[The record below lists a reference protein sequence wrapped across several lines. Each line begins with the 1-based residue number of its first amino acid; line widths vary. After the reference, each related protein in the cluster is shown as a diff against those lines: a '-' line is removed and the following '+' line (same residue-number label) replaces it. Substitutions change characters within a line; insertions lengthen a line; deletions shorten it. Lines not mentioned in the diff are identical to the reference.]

1 MQFFATCP
9 KGIES
14 LLTAELLTLGA
25 SEIKETR
32 AGVTFQAELK
42 TAYRMCLW
50 SRLANKILLVLN
62 THTVTDWDSIYQ
74 AAYAFPWHEHMTS
87 NNTFALTVDL
97 INAPVTN
104 SQYAMQ
110 RFKDGLVDAW
120 RDKTGT
126 RPNVSLYQP
135 DLHFQILIK
144 HNTLT
149 IHLNLSGDSL
159 HRRGYRLEGGSAP
172 LKENL
177 AAALLLRADW
187 PSIAKQGG
195 SLFDPLCGS
204 GTLLTEAALIAGDIA
219 PGLLRSTFGFFKWQ
233 EFMPTTWKKLI
244 AEAELRRAEG
254 ITHIPKIIGYDAS
267 RQSIRLAQTIIE
279 RAQLNPF
286 IHLECKELATCRA
299 LSVKPG
305 LVITN
310 PPYGERL
317 GEKESLTF
325 TYQHLGTLFKEHF
338 SDWRCSVFT
347 GNPDLAKA
355 LKLGPESIY
364 RFFNG
369 PIPCQL
375 LNFIIRKP
383 HASKE
388 AKILPDPATAS
399 IARDPETPGLDFI
412 NRLEKNW
419 RKLHSIAEKNHVSCY
434 RLYDA
439 DLPDYAV
446 AIDLYQNFIHVQEYA
461 APKTIDPEKAAK
473 RLDVALHHV
482 HHFFQISAEHIFL
495 KTRRQ
500 QKGLNQYQKQAST
513 GQFHTIQEGPAKFLV
528 NFTDYLDTGLFLD
541 SRLIRQWIFA
551 QAKGKHFLNLFC
563 YTGSATVYAALAKA
577 ASTTSIDLSATYL
590 EWAKRNVALNG
601 LAPHTHQFIQADC
614 LQWLSEE
621 RKKFDLILLDP
632 PTFSN
637 SKRMDQTLDIQRD
650 QVTLIQSAMQHLT
663 RDGTLIFVTN
673 KRQFKL
679 APELKE
685 TFQIT
690 DFSKKTLPFDFQRY
704 PIHQAYLI
712 QHIRHTAPHQNKT
725 DSLT

>member
-14 LLTAELLTLGA
+14 LLAAELLTLGA
-25 SEIKETR
+25 NAIKETR
-32 AGVTFQAELK
+32 AGVSFQTELK
-42 TAYRMCLW
+42 TAYRICLW

-62 THTVTDWDSIYQ
+62 TQTVTDWHSIYE
-74 AAYAFPWHEHMTS
+74 AAYTFPWQEHMTVD
-87 NNTFALTVDL
+87 NTFALSVDL

-110 RFKDGLVDAW
+110 RFKDGIVDSW
-120 RDKTGT
+120 RSKTGT

-144 HNTLT
+144 QQTLT

-187 PSIAKQGG
+187 PNIAKQGG

-233 EFMPTTWKKLI
+233 EFMPATWKKLVT
-244 AEAELRRAEG
+244 EAECRRAEG
-254 ITHIPKIIGYDAS
+254 MKHIPKIIGYDAN
-267 RQSIRLAQTIIE
+267 RQSIRLAQEIIQ
-279 RAQLNPF
+279 RAQFNTV
-286 IHLECKELATCRA
+286 IHVECKELAACRA
-299 LSVKPG
+299 LSAPPG

-317 GEKESLTF
+317 GEKETLLF
-325 TYQHLGTLFKEHF
+325 TYQHLGALFKEHF
-338 SDWRCSVFT
+338 NTWRCSVFT
-347 GNPDLAKA
+347 GNPELAKA

-383 HASKE
+383 TAGNNITVSLDCIAAQSTRDSK
-388 AKILPDPATAS
+388 A
-399 IARDPETPGLDFI
+399 PGLDFM

-419 RKLHSIAEKNHVSCY
+419 RILHSLAEKNHVFCY

-446 AIDLYQNFIHVQEYA
+446 AIDLYQNFIHIQEYA

-473 RLDVALHHV
+473 RLDLVLHHV
-482 HHFFQISAEHIFL
+482 QNLLRIPAEQIFL
-495 KTRRQ
+495 KTRSK
-500 QKGLNQYQKQAST
+500 QKGFKQYQKQASD
-513 GQFHTIQEGPAKFLV
+513 GAFHTIQEGPAKFLV
-528 NFTDYLDTGLFLD
+528 NFTDYLDTGIFLD
-541 SRLIRQWIFA
+541 SRLIRQWIFDHA
-551 QAKGKHFLNLFC
+551 QGKHFLNLFC
-563 YTGSATVYAALAKA
+563 YTGSATVYAALGKA

-590 EWAKRNVALNG
+590 EWAKRNLALNG
-601 LAPHTHQFIQADC
+601 LAPNAHQFIQADC
-614 LQWLSEE
+614 LQWLHDKS
-621 RKKFDLILLDP
+621 KKFDLILLDP

-637 SKRMDQTLDIQRD
+637 SKRMEQTLDIQRD

-679 APELKE
+679 ADELKE
-685 TFQIT
+685 FFHII
-690 DFSKKTLPFDFQRY
+690 DFSKKSLPFDFQRY
-704 PIHQAYLI
+704 HIHQAYLI
-712 QHIRHTAPHQNKT
+712 QHKGHADSSKT
-725 DSLT
+725 KKR